1 MSCTRVRPWIP
12 RYVEG
17 ELPPEETLELARH
30 VDRCTPCRIVLARE
44 RRLGEILNG
53 IEDPLDVDASF
64 LEGVMAALPE
74 RTVPVA
80 IEPAGRRRWRRGLKL
95 AGMSAVAVLGAGAL
109 ARLAPSL
116 RFDPVAP
123 ALPRFTAE
131 SADGWLGVLGSTVQ
145 WVRLTAE
152 TLGWGRGPRWGGAL
166 SNEGIAA
173 LALAAAATVAFAS
186 VALALA
192 ARAFPRE
199 ARERAP
205 SAASSGAP
213 QG

>member
-1 MSCTRVRPWIP
+1 MSCKRVRPWIP

-17 ELPPEETLELARH
+17 ELQPEETLELARH

-53 IEDPLDVDASF
+53 IEDPLEVDASF

-74 RTVPVA
+74 RTVRRA
-80 IEPAGRRRWRRGLKL
+80 IEPSRRGRWRRGLKL

-109 ARLAPSL
+109 ARLAPSV
-116 RFDPVAP
+116 RFDLVAP
-123 ALPRFTAE
+123 SLPRFTAE

-152 TLGWGRGPRWGGAL
+152 TLGWSGGPRWGGAL

-186 VALALA
+186 AGLALA
-192 ARAFPRE
+192 AHAFPRGSGE
-199 ARERAP
+199 HAAN
-205 SAASSGAP
+205 AASPASPRG
-213 QG
+213 